1 MAIIMVTE
9 NMQNTANMPAM
20 ATIREEPMA
29 QEAIALTARIARM
42 VATTAKATPILVKT
56 TIQLNNND
64 YCS

>member
-1 MAIIMVTE
+1 MATE

-20 ATIREEPMA
+20 ATIRKEPMV
-29 QEAIALTARIARM
+29 QEAIVLTALIARM
-42 VATTAKATPILVKT
+42 AATTAKVTPILVKT

>member
-1 MAIIMVTE
+1 MVTE

-20 ATIREEPMA
+20 ATIRKEPTV
-29 QEAIALTARIARM
+29 QEDIALTARIARM
-42 VATTAKATPILVKT
+42 AATTAKAIPILVKT